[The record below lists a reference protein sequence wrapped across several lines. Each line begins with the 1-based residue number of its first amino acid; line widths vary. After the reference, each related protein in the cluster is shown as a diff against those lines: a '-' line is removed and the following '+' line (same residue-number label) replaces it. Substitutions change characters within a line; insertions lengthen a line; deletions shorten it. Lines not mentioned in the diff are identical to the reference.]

1 MECKDIGVDSRSLLQ
16 SIFPS
21 QGSKPGLPHCRQI
34 LYHRSHQR
42 SPPVTYRKNPNVLMW
57 DMRQFGPWFCL
68 QLYCLLVL
76 YTMGNANLSLSP
88 SQAML
93 LWAPFLCRGWEG
105 PLYTLLFIDSPCASP
120 SSARMLSSLCSF
132 HKGRQEFSCF
142 VCCLVPTFCQDTFYV
157 VLNACMTYVPSYNGL
172 LIYYVLCNCIF
183 LCAVNVC

>member
-76 YTMGNANLSLSP
+76 YTVGNANLSLSP

-93 LWAPFLCRGWEG
+93 LWAPVPLQRLGRAPLHTAVYRQPLCISKFSSNVVFSVQLSQRSPRVQLLRLLSCSYFLSRH
-105 PLYTLLFIDSPCASP
+105 I
-120 SSARMLSSLCSF
+120 LCSV
-132 HKGRQEFSCF
+132 K
-142 VCCLVPTFCQDTFYV
+142 CLYDLCSIKQR
-157 VLNACMTYVPSYNGL
+157 ASY
-172 LIYYVLCNCIF
+172 ILCPM
-183 LCAVNVC
+183 